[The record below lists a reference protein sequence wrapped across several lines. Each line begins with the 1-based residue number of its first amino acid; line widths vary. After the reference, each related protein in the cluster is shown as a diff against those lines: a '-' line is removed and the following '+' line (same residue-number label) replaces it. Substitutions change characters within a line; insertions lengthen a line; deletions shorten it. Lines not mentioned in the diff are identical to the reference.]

1 VVAGVFG
8 DGMFGSLKGSI
19 IENVFA
25 PLGTEGRDTLRSS
38 WAAGARVGLLV
49 APNVLSYVNAGYVD
63 SEWSGSVYT
72 SLKSGGLGNTPLLTT
87 PGFHRDGW
95 FVGGGVESG
104 LNIFGIAAPGRSLKS
119 EYRAAYFD
127 RIALPENWHPSRAE
141 LVRRLTP

>member
-1 VVAGVFG
+1 
-8 DGMFGSLKGSI
+8 
-19 IENVFA
+19 
-25 PLGTEGRDTLRSS
+25 
-38 WAAGARVGLLV
+38 V

-104 LNIFGIAAPGRSLKS
+104 LNIFGIAAPGWSLRS

-127 RIALPENWHPSRAE
+127 RIALPENWHPLTGGAGPTPDTVTFKSWVQTISTS
-141 LVRRLTP
+141 LVYRFNSDGPATTKY